1 MGTGFVNKAVEKV
14 YVGEYSKEQDAYYI
28 ETLIEAISENKKMFY
43 QDNLNGYMPICYG
56 SSYEE
61 VSEKLDRMRK
71 EKKNG
76 FYSQ

>member
-28 ETLIEAISENKKMFY
+28 ETLIEAISENKEMFY
-43 QDNLNGYMPICYG
+43 KGILNDYVPICYG
-56 SSYEE
+56 SNYDE
-61 VSEKLDRMRK
+61 VSEKIEMMRK

-76 FYSQ
+76 FYK